1 MELKLLHIGKDFYG
15 NGHRERKKGYL
26 DDEDETIMVTST
38 LPLTAPE
45 QMTRGT
51 MWLLKD
57 LDNENAFFETE
68 RNIFYQPRPYI
79 SKQSSHLKIF

>member
-26 DDEDETIMVTST
+26 DDEDDTILVTST

-57 LDNENAFFETE
+57 LDAFMIMCSFETE
-68 RNIFYQPRPYI
+68 HLLPLSSLVRI
-79 SKQSSHLKIF
+79 SQSNVLI

>member
-15 NGHRERKKGYL
+15 NGHRERKKGNL
-26 DDEDETIMVTST
+26 EDEDDTIMVTST

-57 LDNENAFFETE
+57 
-68 RNIFYQPRPYI
+68 
-79 SKQSSHLKIF
+79 